1 LRPATGTLLFWVSF
15 EEEGRKGLRI
25 RIMRLSPQI
34 GTWTNV
40 AKTWKNVAF
49 RQKPVEENHLA

>member
-1 LRPATGTLLFWVSF
+1 VQ
-15 EEEGRKGLRI
+15 EEGRKGLRI

-40 AKTWKNVAF
+40 AKIWKNVAF
-49 RQKPVEENHLA
+49 RQKPVEKNHLA